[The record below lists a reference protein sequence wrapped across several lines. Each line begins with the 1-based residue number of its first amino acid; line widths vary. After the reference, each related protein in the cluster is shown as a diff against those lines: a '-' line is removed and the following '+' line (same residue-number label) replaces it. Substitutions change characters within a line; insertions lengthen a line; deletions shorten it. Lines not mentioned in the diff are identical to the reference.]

1 MKRRGGGE
9 LRVGRLTRRSPEK
22 GWRDKYTRLSWLI
35 PESGLE
41 GVRLPRRIPKRK
53 GSGASES
60 PDPTPNPPIKGDK
73 P

>member
-1 MKRRGGGE
+1 MKDGRG
-9 LRVGRLTRRSPEK
+9 RVEGWEAHTAKPEK
-22 GWRDKYTRLSWLI
+22 GWRDGSTRLSWLI
-35 PESGLE
+35 MESGLE

-53 GSGASES
+53 GSRASES